1 MNKAGGGD
9 QERQRRSYETGA
21 RWAKERMGRER
32 PADAAALSRVNDSD
46 IVVVRGTYDRVE
58 QVLGALELPF
68 VVVGADDVPRL
79 ELRPEQLLVVNCPG
93 ELPGRALPLVE
104 GFVRGG
110 GSLLT
115 TDWALRHVIEPAF
128 PGLVAYN
135 ERPTRDDV
143 VRIELLTTE
152 NPLLAGVLE
161 AGDDPQWWLEGSS
174 YPIRVVD
181 PDRVEVLITSS
192 EMAAR
197 YGEAAICVRFDWGGG
212 EVLHMVSHYYLQRTE
227 LRSARHAMSSAA
239 WAEEKGVST
248 PSPASEDLS
257 LGEVEAAYSS
267 TRFLAN
273 LVASKKRRGTAPDD
287 SVDDQGDAD

>member
-1 MNKAGGGD
+1 MTEAGGGD

-46 IVVVRGTYDRVE
+46 IVVVRGVYDRVE

-115 TDWALRHVIEPAF
+115 TDWALRHVIEPGF

-152 NPLLAGVLE
+152 NPLLAGVIE

-197 YGEAAICVRFDWGGG
+197 YGEAAICVRFDWGAG

-239 WAEEKGVST
+239 WADEKGVSA

-273 LVASKKRRGTAPDD
+273 LVASKKRRGTATDD